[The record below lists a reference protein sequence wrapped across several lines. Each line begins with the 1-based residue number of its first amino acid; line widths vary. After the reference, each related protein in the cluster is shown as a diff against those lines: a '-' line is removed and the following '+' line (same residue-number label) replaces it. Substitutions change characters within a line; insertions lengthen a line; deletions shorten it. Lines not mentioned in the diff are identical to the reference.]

1 MQKNLGT
8 IILGAVYPAS
18 TTDKV
23 LINKQEYR
31 AKKWSFITLVP
42 LAKLKR
48 MIKKG
53 LNIYE
58 LSDYFEVTE
67 EYMQNAIEFYRGKYG
82 VLR

>member
-1 MQKNLGT
+1 MDAT
-8 IILGAVYPAS
+8 YPAS
-18 TTDKV
+18 CTDKV

-42 LAKLKR
+42 LTKLKK

-58 LSDYFEVTE
+58 LSDYFEVNIK
-67 EYMQNAIEFYRGKYG
+67 YMNDCMNFYLSKYG
-82 VLR
+82 EIFP